1 MSKLFRAV
9 VKVVKVQSY
18 TDFPLSANISCHS
31 KKVPRTMPQRH
42 KCEFKKKKS
51 HLVVVRTSQ
60 VRVQKS
66 RWKKKTQSVD
76 GLVTFLRD
84 EHNAGTVQN

>member
-42 KCEFKKKKS
+42 KCEFKKKVTSCSGENKS
-51 HLVVVRTSQ
+51 SSCTEI
-60 VRVQKS
+60 
-66 RWKKKTQSVD
+66 T
-76 GLVTFLRD
+76 
-84 EHNAGTVQN
+84 E